1 MQQFPNN
8 TTGVAVHFGSQA
20 HYGSLVR
27 AIDYLNQLDVKKYT
41 IDITSPTTT
50 ALYAFTDARQ
60 QPRPLSIS
68 TPIIL
73 AATPDP
79 PTSATARWLQQV
91 GAPLQHS
98 AWGTVLLACLGVA
111 VVGAA
116 CYVLREVA

>member
-1 MQQFPNN
+1 MQQFPNT

-60 QPRPLSIS
+60 QPRPLSIP

-73 AATPDP
+73 AAT

-98 AWGTVLLACLGVA
+98 AWGTALLACLGVMA
-111 VVGAA
+111 VGAA